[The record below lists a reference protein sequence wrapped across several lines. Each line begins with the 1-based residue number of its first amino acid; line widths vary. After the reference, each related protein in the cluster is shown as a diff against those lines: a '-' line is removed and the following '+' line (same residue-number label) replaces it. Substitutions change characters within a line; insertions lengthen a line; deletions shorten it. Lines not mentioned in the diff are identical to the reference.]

1 MIYKMW
7 LEWTKQSV
15 AFFTII
21 IELSNIYTF
30 TKLVSQHFLNEKT
43 AIDKLLISN
52 CENNLRKQCTI
63 GNFVTIRIWNVLR
76 TVLLSPHWWHTLPRS
91 LWWTILNQKRC
102 PNVRSMYI
110 SIFSKCWENIQSG
123 VFPSNQGIST
133 DTIII
138 AAWANNAK
146 LAWRIVALFANRCRN
161 INNQVIFV

>member
-1 MIYKMW
+1 MILKWIYKMW
-7 LEWTKQSV
+7 LEWAKQKLHFSLSLLN
-15 AFFTII
+15 F
-21 IELSNIYTF
+21 LSNIYTF

-102 PNVRSMYI
+102 PNVKT
-110 SIFSKCWENIQSG
+110 IFQFSLNVENILFKKESSKKQEYFFFSWK
-123 VFPSNQGIST
+123 PSLCWVT
-133 DTIII
+133 
-138 AAWANNAK
+138 
-146 LAWRIVALFANRCRN
+146 
-161 INNQVIFV
+161 

>member
-1 MIYKMW
+1 MGQ
-7 LEWTKQSV
+7 QSV

-21 IELSNIYTF
+21 IEPVNIYTF

-102 PNVRSMYI
+102 PNVKT
-110 SIFSKCWENIQSG
+110 IFQFSLNEYFRKLTVIAIYHIVKRDVFIDVTWQHILSG
-123 VFPSNQGIST
+123 N
-133 DTIII
+133 
-138 AAWANNAK
+138 
-146 LAWRIVALFANRCRN
+146 
-161 INNQVIFV
+161 

>member
-1 MIYKMW
+1 MW
-7 LEWTKQSV
+7 LQWAKQSV

-102 PNVRSMYI
+102 PNVKT
-110 SIFSKCWENIQSG
+110 IFQFSLNVENILFKKELSKKQEYFFFSWK
-123 VFPSNQGIST
+123 PSLCWVT
-133 DTIII
+133 
-138 AAWANNAK
+138 
-146 LAWRIVALFANRCRN
+146 
-161 INNQVIFV
+161 